1 MHGYEESGR
10 GHLGT
15 AEDSGKEPTTSQ
27 QYDDTCLG

>member
-15 AEDSGKEPTTSQ
+15 AVDSGKEPTTSR